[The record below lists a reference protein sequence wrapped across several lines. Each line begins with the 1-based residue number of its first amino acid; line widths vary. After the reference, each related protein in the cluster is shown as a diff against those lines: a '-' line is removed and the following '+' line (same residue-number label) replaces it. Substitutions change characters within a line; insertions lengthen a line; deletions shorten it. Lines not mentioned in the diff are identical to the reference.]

1 MSAGI
6 RLIDKPV
13 GFTSFQIVSIFK
25 RHYRKVG
32 HAGTLDPFASGLL
45 IVLIGSATKNFLSY
59 QKCNKEYI
67 GEMVL
72 GMVTDSYDIA
82 GQILKERWNGNREG
96 YTLHDLN
103 QIASSFVGEIEQ
115 VPPIFSAIK
124 QDGVK
129 LYELSRQGIVVQ
141 PKKRRVMIVGFTITA
156 VEYPILHFHTL
167 VGSGVYVRSLVF
179 EYGNRLG
186 CGATLISLRRTKI
199 GDDSV
204 KTARKIGEI

>member
-6 RLIDKPV
+6 RLFDKPV
-13 GFTSFQIVSIFK
+13 GFTSFQIVKIFK

-45 IVLIGSATKNFLSY
+45 IVLIGSATKDFLSY

-82 GQILKERWNGNREG
+82 GQILKERWNGNTEG
-96 YTLHDLN
+96 YTLDDLN

-141 PKKRRVMIVGFTITA
+141 PKKRKVMIVSFTITA

-167 VGSGVYVRSLVF
+167 VGTGVYVRSLVF
-179 EYGNRLG
+179 EYGKRLG
-186 CGATLISLRRTKI
+186 CGATVISLRRTKI
-199 GDDSV
+199 GDDNV
-204 KTARKIGEI
+204 KTAQKIGEI

>member
-1 MSAGI
+1 VSAGI

-13 GFTSFQIVSIFK
+13 GFTSFQIVNIFK

-45 IVLIGSATKNFLSY
+45 IVLIGSATKDFLSY

-82 GQILKERWNGNREG
+82 GQILKERWNGNR
-96 YTLHDLN
+96 
-103 QIASSFVGEIEQ
+103 
-115 VPPIFSAIK
+115 
-124 QDGVK
+124 
-129 LYELSRQGIVVQ
+129 VQ
-141 PKKRRVMIVGFTITA
+141 PKKRKVMIVSFTITA
-156 VEYPILHFHTL
+156 VEYPILHFHAL
-167 VGSGVYVRSLVF
+167 VGTGVYVRSLVF

-204 KTARKIGEI
+204 RTAQKIGEI

>member
-1 MSAGI
+1 
-6 RLIDKPV
+6 
-13 GFTSFQIVSIFK
+13 
-25 RHYRKVG
+25 
-32 HAGTLDPFASGLL
+32 
-45 IVLIGSATKNFLSY
+45 
-59 QKCNKEYI
+59 
-67 GEMVL
+67 MVL

-96 YTLHDLN
+96 YTLDDLN

-141 PKKRRVMIVGFTITA
+141 PKKRKVMIVSFTITA
-156 VEYPILHFHTL
+156 VEYPILHFHAL
-167 VGSGVYVRSLVF
+167 VGTGVYVRSLVF

-204 KTARKIGEI
+204 RTAQKIGEI